1 MSQIRRPRS
10 NAFSTA
16 LRKLFSVHRRNTRTP
31 RRLQLECLE
40 DRLVPAVI
48 DVTTL
53 SDGTGPGTLRSA
65 IAQANTN
72 DANNDTTNTIDLT
85 VAGTYNIGQSGLG
98 ALAIFSNA
106 AATQSGLSLTIENT
120 SDGNVAISGDN
131 STRVFDINP
140 NDILPTNPN
149 GSLGAVTIT
158 GVTIENG
165 VAQSGNGAT
174 GGGGIRDQGPVD
186 LTLNND
192 IVTNNSAT
200 ADGGGISMEN
210 LTSTH
215 WTLTLTN
222 TTVSNNQAEDAGG
235 GVEEDGTGQVNIIN
249 STIADNGCVNQ
260 GGGVWLDA
268 INGGTA
274 TLNVTN
280 STVSGNTAGLLGGG
294 IGNAGTS
301 TVTITTSTVAH
312 NFTAGNGGGF
322 ANASTLGNTPAGTLI
337 VQNSLFLDNSAVA
350 VAGGIEEGNVLT
362 ITNSEIKGNV
372 AGDNGGMPKV
382 TTGGGQIPG
391 IGGGLL
397 VYGGT
402 LTLTDSTIADN
413 RADGGGGIE
422 LLGTV
427 NATITNSTIVG
438 NSALLGGGGG
448 ILVDP
453 FSDVALTLLNDTIT
467 NNFAIGGGGGLVDMN
482 NGLGDNFSFQNTIIA
497 GNTATAGAPDVGGGP
512 TTDLGGNLIGIS
524 VNGSSNFGFTANTD
538 QTGTVGN
545 PLNPQFGPLTNN
557 GGPVAGAPGDPM
569 TVETEALLPGS
580 PAIGKGVANGAPAT
594 DERGFNRLSPPDL
607 GAFQFQNAA
616 LTIAVTP
623 TTPSVTVNGSETF
636 AITVTNSSGNALPA
650 DNSPLTVA
658 LSPGL
663 TASGP
668 LTFPVGALAA
678 GQSQTFTITA
688 TATTLGTQTL
698 TASLT
703 SADANPNTASGSAA
717 VTVVANTPPTSPPP
731 TTHTPVGA
739 LTLFGFGFGPSG
751 LDVFEVDSQGDVF
764 AQGFGISGL
773 SGAPL
778 FVASDAVFTNLSLRS
793 GALVADLVSG
803 SGQPF
808 LMEMLNFSDPFVFRA
823 LLNALFAGK

>member
-1 MSQIRRPRS
+1 MSQTRSPRS
-10 NAFSTA
+10 NAFSTT
-16 LRKLFSVHRRNTRTP
+16 LRKLLSVRRRNPRTRVRP
-31 RRLQLECLE
+31 QLEYLE

-53 SDGTGPGTLRSA
+53 SDGTGPSTLRSA

-106 AATQSGLSLTIENT
+106 AASQSGLSLTIENT
-120 SDGNVAISGDN
+120 SGGNVAISGDN

-140 NDILPTNPN
+140 NVITPANN
-149 GSLGAVTIT
+149 VVLGAVTIT

-165 VAQSGNGAT
+165 VAQSGNGAA
-174 GGGGIRDQGPVD
+174 GSGGGIRDQGPVD

-280 STVSGNTAGLLGGG
+280 STVSGNTAGMLGGG

-301 TVTITTSTVAH
+301 TVTISGSTVAN
-312 NFTAGNGGGF
+312 NFTGGIGGGF
-322 ANASTLGNTPAGTLI
+322 ANESALGNTPAGTLI

-382 TTGGGQIPG
+382 TTGGGQIVG

-397 VYGGT
+397 VFGGT

-422 LLGTV
+422 LLGPG

-438 NSALLGGGGG
+438 NSALLGLGGG
-448 ILVDP
+448 IAVDP
-453 FSDVALTLLNDTIT
+453 FANVALTLLNDTIT
-467 NNFAIGGGGGLVDMN
+467 NNFAIGGGGLVDSN

-497 GNTATAGAPDVGGGP
+497 GNTATAGASDVGGGP

-524 VNGSSNFGFTANTD
+524 GNGSGNFGFTANTD
-538 QTGTVGN
+538 QTGTTTK
-545 PLNPQFGPLTNN
+545 PLNPMLTGLTNN
-557 GGPVAGAPGDPM
+557 GGPVAGASGTQM

-580 PAIGKGVANGAPAT
+580 LAIGKGVANGAPTT
-594 DERGFNRLSPPDL
+594 DERGFNRLSPPDI

-616 LTIAVTP
+616 LTITVAPAAP
-623 TTPSVTVNGSETF
+623 TVAINGSDSF
-636 AITVTNSSGNALPA
+636 AITVTNTSGNILPA

-663 TASGP
+663 TASGS
-668 LTFPVGALAA
+668 LAFPVGALAV
-678 GQSQTFTITA
+678 GQSQTFIVTA

-698 TASLT
+698 TATLT
-703 SADANPNTASGSAA
+703 SADANPNTVTASATVA
-717 VTVVANTPPTSPPP
+717 VVANTPPISPPP

-739 LTLFGFGFGPSG
+739 LTLFGFGFGPTG
-751 LDVFEVDSQGDVF
+751 LDLFEIDGKGDVF
-764 AQGFGISGL
+764 AQSFTFAGTT
-773 SGAPL
+773 GAPQ
-778 FVASDAVFTNLSLRS
+778 FVAADAVFSNLSLMN
-793 GALVADLVSG
+793 GAIVADLVG
-803 SGQPF
+803 GNGQPF
-808 LMEMLNFSDPFVFRA
+808 LMEVLNFSDLFVFHG
-823 LLNALFAGK
+823 LLTALFAGR